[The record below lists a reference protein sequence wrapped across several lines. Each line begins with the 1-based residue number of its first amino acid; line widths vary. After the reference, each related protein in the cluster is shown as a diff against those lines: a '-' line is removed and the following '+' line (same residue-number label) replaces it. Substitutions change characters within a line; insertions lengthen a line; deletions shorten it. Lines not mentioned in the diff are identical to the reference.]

1 MFRRILLVVLICFVG
16 GCVSQKAPPPQQ
28 VENEQPPPPT
38 MNALENYVATSVVGS
53 ETFIVNT
60 RYGDVRL
67 RIRNQYYSASNKICR
82 LVDLTNQNECDI
94 ELVLCMDESGDW
106 KEKPI
111 LWNSCQ

>member
-1 MFRRILLVVLICFVG
+1 MD
-16 GCVSQKAPPPQQ
+16 Q
-28 VENEQPPPPT
+28 EQPPQAT
-38 MNALENYVATSVVGS
+38 MNPLESYVATSPVGS

-67 RIRNQYYSASNKICR
+67 RIRNEYYSASNKMCR

-94 ELVLCMDESGDW
+94 ELVLCRDESGDW

-111 LWNSCQ
+111 LWNGCR